1 MRKLLAAILA
11 IFVSLL
17 GALLLLEGGVRLF
30 KLARPAE
37 NPGWFF
43 KVPDPITGWGR
54 MANSEGRWFN
64 ELYEFD
70 TYIRYNSRELRAPES
85 LDYAKP
91 AGVYRVMVLGDSF
104 VEALQVDLAQTFFQ
118 RFGEHLDGAGMDVE
132 VIGVGA
138 GGWGTDQALLW
149 FENEGVKYQPDTV
162 ILAVFPS
169 NDFMDNAEALSVANR
184 GAVLKPFFALDNG
197 ELTLRYFPFDPD
209 KTPQPVQDQAEPER
223 GASIPALAP
232 ASDPALA
239 GVGVWLHEHS
249 ALYRYLDPR
258 VRIVTPG
265 LARSLSRTGLIQP
278 GAESSPLPADYVPVA
293 YGIYAQPLS
302 PEWQGA
308 VDLTTALF
316 ARFKTSVEASG
327 ADFGAVIVTA
337 QEQIYDHQWQQILAR
352 FPPMREKRW
361 DPLQANVLA
370 VQSLAAAEAPTLNL
384 LPLFQAQADAGG
396 TLHFPQ
402 DGHWT
407 DYGHDVAA
415 AALFNFVGE
424 TGLIPAVAGQ
434 RAPVPSPLVERSLWS
449 WFVLGILVLLGVS
462 LLWSIVKNGPA
473 AWFRDVGSRF
483 GTAGELLIYM
493 VEERQFLL
501 LPLVIVLLLFGGLL
515 IIAQASVVGPF
526 IYTLF

>member
-184 GAVLKPFFALDNG
+184 GAGTSRSCATSWRPATGTRKRPDR
-197 ELTLRYFPFDPD
+197 TFP
-209 KTPQPVQDQAEPER
+209 QR
-223 GASIPALAP
+223 CWSGHR
-232 ASDPALA
+232 A
-239 GVGVWLHEHS
+239 GTAKSWTFSFPKRPNDGQHTCMTHG
-249 ALYRYLDPR
+249 
-258 VRIVTPG
+258 TPG
-265 LARSLSRTGLIQP
+265 LVERDGQDGPRQP
-278 GAESSPLPADYVPVA
+278 GARPVPGRVPA
-293 YGIYAQPLS
+293 G
-302 PEWQGA
+302 
-308 VDLTTALF
+308 
-316 ARFKTSVEASG
+316 RFRRDRG
-327 ADFGAVIVTA
+327 
-337 QEQIYDHQWQQILAR
+337 
-352 FPPMREKRW
+352 
-361 DPLQANVLA
+361 
-370 VQSLAAAEAPTLNL
+370 
-384 LPLFQAQADAGG
+384 
-396 TLHFPQ
+396 
-402 DGHWT
+402 
-407 DYGHDVAA
+407 
-415 AALFNFVGE
+415 
-424 TGLIPAVAGQ
+424 IPARPGTRSRPGQ
-434 RAPVPSPLVERSLWS
+434 
-449 WFVLGILVLLGVS
+449 
-462 LLWSIVKNGPA
+462 
-473 AWFRDVGSRF
+473 
-483 GTAGELLIYM
+483 
-493 VEERQFLL
+493 
-501 LPLVIVLLLFGGLL
+501 
-515 IIAQASVVGPF
+515 
-526 IYTLF
+526 